1 MSIVSNHFPET
12 IDQLNGRG
20 PDCGH
25 EQEAERHAAYV
36 PTAADLADMA
46 RHHALAHVD
55 LTGLE
60 KLAKSLDGVAT
71 GCRADAGSV
80 SDGFHRGFCNGQ
92 AAAYENAGKWI
103 RQEIE
108 AIKS

>member
-1 MSIVSNHFPET
+1 MSFLANHRPQVLDEM
-12 IDQLNGRG
+12 NGRPEEG
-20 PDCGH
+20 PLVTWHDYY
-25 EQEAERHAAYV
+25 A
-36 PTAADLADMA
+36 PTPADLADMA
-46 RHHALAHVD
+46 RHHALAYVD

-92 AAAYENAGKWI
+92 AAAYENAAKWI

>member
-1 MSIVSNHFPET
+1 
-12 IDQLNGRG
+12 
-20 PDCGH
+20 
-25 EQEAERHAAYV
+25 
-36 PTAADLADMA
+36 MA

-71 GCRADAGSV
+71 GCRADGTSV
-80 SDGFHRGFCNGQ
+80 SDNFHRGFCAGQ
-92 AAAYENAGKWI
+92 AAAYENAAKWI

-108 AIKS
+108 AIKG